1 MRRVYASPFPD
12 SLVGLKLTPDNL
24 HVSRVRLSRIGHDL
38 ADTRSYR
45 NIRSSRCLKD
55 DLKKYDFFFP
65 HTHTHKHVCVCV
77 YKIKFPL
84 NYITVLPREC
94 IKS

>member
-24 HVSRVRLSRIGHDL
+24 HVGRVRLSPIGHGL
-38 ADTRSYR
+38 ADTRSYK

-55 DLKKYDFFFP
+55 DLKKYVFF
-65 HTHTHKHVCVCV
+65 HTETHKHVCVCI
-77 YKIKFPL
+77 Y
-84 NYITVLPREC
+84 
-94 IKS
+94 IKSNFP